1 MQCPRGKLTP
11 SFSLILTL
19 TLALTLSACDWIPW
33 PGGGPNPGTLP
44 ADLRE
49 AFQQPGSWVFAESA
63 GLTCRDGSTTGIG
76 VRLQEDDEPGRRG
89 GPFNLDNYS
98 ENLVIFLEGGGAC
111 FNFPSCFQNRANF
124 SKEEFFSDD
133 FIGGYSGIFDATHP
147 DNPVADWNFVYV
159 PYCTG
164 DEHAGSNPSGDV
176 PPVDFILDENLD
188 GQPDLPGVPNQKFVG
203 YDNMSQVVDYLSHYL
218 GDHFDNVL
226 LTGSSAGGV
235 GTLANYRQVADG
247 FSASKVTALDDA
259 GPVFYDD
266 TFLPAVLQQ
275 LWRTTWDVSEVLPA
289 PEADNVAPSDDIERI
304 YQAITDEN
312 PEASLGLITYE
323 QDFTIRYFY
332 SFGKALENPTSDCA
346 VNLWLGLVQQDE
358 DGNPAPERRSC
369 IDAAAYEEALY
380 ALRDQLPDPW
390 TTFYAEASEI
400 RPSPSELA
408 PSERHTFLR
417 AERFYEATAEGQSLS
432 AWLSDLI
439 AGDAEDRGSR

>member
-11 SFSLILTL
+11 FFLLILTL
-19 TLALTLSACDWIPW
+19 ALSLSACDWIPR
-33 PGGGPNPGTLP
+33 PGGGGPHPSELPDDLLP
-44 ADLRE
+44 A
-49 AFQQPGSWVFAESA
+49 FQNPGSWVFAESA
-63 GLTCRDGSTTGIG
+63 ALTCRDGSSTGIG
-76 VRLQEDDEPGRRG
+76 VRLQEDDEPSRRG

-98 ENLVIFLEGGGAC
+98 DNLVIFLEGGGAC

-124 SKEEFFSDD
+124 SKEQFFSDD

-176 PPVDFILDENLD
+176 PPVDLAFTPDN
-188 GQPDLPGVPNQKFVG
+188 PDLPGVPDQKFVG

-226 LTGSSAGGV
+226 LAGSSAGGV

-247 FSASKVTALDDA
+247 FPHSKVTALDDA

-275 LWRTTWDVSEVLPA
+275 LWRTTWDISEVLRP
-289 PEADNVAPSDDIERI
+289 PEEDNVDPSDDIERI
-304 YQAITDEN
+304 YQAIADEN
-312 PEASLGLITYE
+312 PDASLGLITYE

-332 SFGKALENPTSDCA
+332 SFGEALENPTSLCA
-346 VNLWLGLVQQDE
+346 IDLWSGLLKTDAE
-358 DGNPAPERRSC
+358 GNPTPERRSC
-369 IDAAAYEEALY
+369 IGAQEYEDALY
-380 ALRDQLPDPW
+380 DLRNELPKPW
-390 TTFYAEASEI
+390 TTFYAVASET
-400 RPSPSELA
+400 RPSPDELA

-417 AERFYEATAEGQSLS
+417 VERFYEATAEGQSLS